1 MIEIKV
7 NGKEPRS
14 SLIVAD
20 SRTDI
25 QAQITGNTF
34 DVIMLL
40 TIMTQNVSRTTKIP
54 IEVLTRII
62 CKAPNEP
69 PSMSIDMN
77 QILKMFEKDR

>member
-25 QAQITGNTF
+25 QAQITGNTL

-40 TIMTQNVSRTTKIP
+40 TIMTQNVSRITKIP
-54 IEVLTRII
+54 IEVLTSII
-62 CKAPNEP
+62 SKAPNEP
-69 PSMSIDMN
+69 PSMAFDMN
-77 QILKMFEKDR
+77 QILKMFGKD